1 MNTTTDIQPTLDGLI
16 AGLKHPQAYP
26 HSIESPVLVHE
37 THLSVVLLAGE
48 FAYKIKKPIQTDFL
62 DYSTLALR
70 RHFCEEEL
78 RLDRRFAKGLYI
90 GVVPITLS
98 GDRPTIE
105 GKGDVIEYAVKMHRF
120 SSSALLSERVQ
131 AGQLTTKEVVQ
142 LASTIAGFHHDAAV
156 CRDRIAEQWPEF
168 LQANIPQTI
177 EQVLTTADAS
187 TAATCEVLRDWTT
200 EFQAQHQRLLADR
213 IAAGFIREC
222 HGDLHSANVVCWQG
236 QLVPFDGIEF
246 NDHLR
251 WIDVLSD
258 AAFLAMDLAAR
269 DHLDLSRT
277 FLNAYLECTGDY
289 QSLELLRLFLVYR
302 ALVRALAA
310 SMRKDAEDA
319 RHHVDLAY
327 RFTLRE
333 TPRLWITHGV
343 SGSGKTTLSEAVVQ
357 RHNAFRLRSDVE
369 RKRMFGQ
376 SARQRLNA
384 DNLGFESTGQPD
396 PGQPD
401 TGPPHT
407 GPPNPASQDTATP
420 NRETLYSPEANEQTY
435 QRLSQLARRIL
446 ASGHSVI
453 VDATFLRRADR
464 QRFYELAE
472 QAGVPIAIL
481 DCHSDLQTL
490 RQRVADRMAHR
501 HDASDAD
508 LDVLDRQLAHREPL
522 TDAERTLV
530 VEIPDLAQVAESL

>member
-1 MNTTTDIQPTLDGLI
+1 MSITTDIHPTLDGLI
-16 AGLKHPQAYP
+16 IGLKHPQAYP
-26 HSIESPVLVHE
+26 HPIESPILVQE
-37 THLSVVLLAGE
+37 THLSVVFLAGE
-48 FAYKIKKPIQTDFL
+48 FAYKIKKPIRTDFL
-62 DYSTLALR
+62 DYSTLARR
-70 RHFCEEEL
+70 RHFCEEEV
-78 RLDRRFAKGLYI
+78 RLDCRFANGLYI
-90 GVVPITLS
+90 GVVPITLTEK
-98 GDRPTIE
+98 RPTIE
-105 GKGDVIEYAVKMHRF
+105 GEGDAIEYAVKMHRF
-120 SSSALLSERVQ
+120 PSNALLSERVQ
-131 AGQLTTKEVVQ
+131 AGQLTTLEVVH
-142 LASTIAGFHHDAAV
+142 LASTVAGFHRDAAV
-156 CRDRIAEQWPEF
+156 CRDGIAEEWPGF

-177 EQVLTTADAS
+177 DQVLTTADAT
-187 TAATCEVLRDWTT
+187 TAATCEVLRGWTADFL
-200 EFQAQHQRLLADR
+200 EQHQRLLADR

-222 HGDLHSANVVCWQG
+222 HGDLHSGNVVQWQG
-236 QLVPFDGIEF
+236 QLVPFDGVEF
-246 NDHLR
+246 NDHLS

-310 SMRKDAEDA
+310 SMRKDAVDA

-357 RHNAFRLRSDVE
+357 RHNAFRLRSDIE

-376 SARQRLNA
+376 SAMQRL
-384 DNLGFESTGQPD
+384 T
-396 PGQPD
+396 PD
-401 TGPPHT
+401 TVGFLNKAPSSTASPMI
-407 GPPNPASQDTATP
+407 ASQDIASQDIGP
-420 NRETLYSPEANEQTY
+420 QENAALYSSEANEQTY

-464 QRFYELAE
+464 QQFHELAE

-490 RQRVADRMAHR
+490 RQRVADRLAHR
-501 HDASDAD
+501 EDASDAD
-508 LDVLDRQLAHREPL
+508 LDVLDRQLANREPL
-522 TDAERTLV
+522 TEAERTLV